1 MTKLTK
7 EHLEEI
13 AELARKATY
22 KPCAMHMTNLLV
34 VCDSEVIEGMA
45 RQLLAGLEQEPMAW
59 VTMQKEFCDD
69 ERTAITNRVDADR
82 YSISCYDLTPLYAA
96 PQLPHP
102 AVPDEIDVND
112 PALDTHRKWMAE
124 GWNRCRA
131 AMLQAGNSPA
141 AQDGWIPVSERMPEG
156 MTDVHISNGHDVG
169 QGWWDGDTWQTQH
182 DYYSVPGDVTHWM
195 PLPAAPQQEVK
206 NV

>member
-1 MTKLTK
+1 
-7 EHLEEI
+7 
-13 AELARKATY
+13 
-22 KPCAMHMTNLLV
+22 MTNLLV